1 MKTLTVAPRLSSRAH
16 ALAMPA
22 AVLSLL
28 ASLLASLLL
37 FSAVTV
43 HAADAGLRVGVY
55 YYPGWRDDTP
65 GSVAA
70 KPWQA
75 LHAYPAREP
84 LLGYYR
90 DGEPA
95 IMARQLEWMADYGID
110 YVVFDWYWNHRLGAL
125 KTHAIDAFL
134 GLPQPSRVQASLL
147 WANHT
152 EFPAAAAEFDAMVRH
167 WLAYFAH
174 PRYLTIDGMPV
185 VFVFSIQLLEEKA
198 QRFGSSAGALL
209 ARARAIAQAA
219 GFRGIYFIGG
229 ASANSPV
236 AKSHITNAKAFAAS
250 GHGPGGFDALS
261 AYNYHGPATFRYAGG
276 HHESH
281 SYAELDRGYRDH
293 WQWMMAH
300 ATLPY
305 VVPMTSGWDRR
316 PWGGSR
322 DGRHDQ
328 SRSTPAEFASHLAA
342 ARATMLKHPQ
352 STLRMGVICCWNEFG
367 EGAFIEP
374 TRLEKFAYLER
385 VRQVFGVAS
394 TRASPLDD
402 GVVK

>member
-1 MKTLTVAPRLSSRAH
+1 MMLATVAPEPSHRPRVL
-16 ALAMPA
+16 ALLA
-22 AVLSLL
+22 LL
-28 ASLLASLLL
+28 ASLLMAT
-37 FSAVTV
+37 AKV

-65 GSVAA
+65 GSVSAQ
-70 KPWQA
+70 PWDA

-95 IMARQLEWMADYGID
+95 ILARQLAWMADFGID
-110 YVVFDWYWNHRLGAL
+110 FIVFDWYWNHRLGAL
-125 KTHAIDAFL
+125 KTHAINTFL
-134 GLPQPSRVQASLL
+134 ALPQPARVQASLL

-152 EFPAAAAEFDAMVRH
+152 EFPAAAAELDAMVRH
-167 WLAYFAH
+167 WLTYFAH
-174 PRYLTIDGMPV
+174 PQYLTIDGMPV
-185 VFVFSIQLLEEKA
+185 VFVFSIRQLEEKA
-198 QRFGSSAGALL
+198 QRFGSSSAALL

-219 GFRGIYFIGG
+219 GYRGIYFIGG
-229 ASANSPV
+229 ASANSIS
-236 AKSHITNAKAFAAS
+236 AHGNNAKDKTPAAPV
-250 GHGPGGFDALS
+250 HGAGGFDALS
-261 AYNYHGPATFRYAGG
+261 AYNYHGPATFRYEGG

-300 ATLPY
+300 ASLPY
-305 VVPMTSGWDRR
+305 ILPMTAGWDRR

-328 SRSTPAEFASHLAA
+328 SRGTPDEFALHLEA
-342 ARATMLKHPQ
+342 ARATMLRHPQ
-352 STLRMGVICCWNEFG
+352 STLRMGVICCWNEYG

-374 TRLEKFAYLER
+374 TRLEKFAYLEQ
-385 VRQVFGVAS
+385 VRRVFGVAS
-394 TRASPLDD
+394 KLASPLDD
-402 GVVK
+402 GAAK